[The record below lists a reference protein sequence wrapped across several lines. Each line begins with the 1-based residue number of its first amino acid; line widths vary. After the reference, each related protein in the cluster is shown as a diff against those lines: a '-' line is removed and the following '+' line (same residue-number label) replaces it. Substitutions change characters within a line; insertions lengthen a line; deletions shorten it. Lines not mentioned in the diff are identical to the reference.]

1 MEVDRFRNNKL
12 RCAVIDTNV
21 LMYIFLNKVDVISWL
36 RGYGF
41 SKFIVTES
49 VMDELMKLERSLK
62 GKERI
67 AARFAKNIIER
78 IGFEVVETE
87 TSGDTSLI
95 EAAEK
100 FGCVLITNDKE
111 LRKKARARKIQ
122 VGYLKKD
129 RKLIVEF

>member
-1 MEVDRFRNNKL
+1 MEADRFRNNKL